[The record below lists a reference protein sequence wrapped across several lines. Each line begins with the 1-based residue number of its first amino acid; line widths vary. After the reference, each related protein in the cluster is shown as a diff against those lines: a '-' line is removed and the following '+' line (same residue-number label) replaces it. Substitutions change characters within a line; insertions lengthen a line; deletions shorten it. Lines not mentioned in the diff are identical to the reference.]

1 MPDSG
6 PHTSAP
12 DMALTRDTI
21 NTVVQSVLA
30 QVPTME
36 VTSVSFSPANPREG
50 DDVIARIDV
59 DGAHVLCEI
68 LSDGR
73 LQSARVIED

>member
-1 MPDSG
+1 
-6 PHTSAP
+6 
-12 DMALTRDTI
+12 MALTRDAI
-21 NTVVQSVLA
+21 DAVLQSVLA
-30 QVPTME
+30 QVPAME

-59 DGAHVLCEI
+59 SGAHVLCEI

>member
-1 MPDSG
+1 
-6 PHTSAP
+6 
-12 DMALTRDTI
+12 MALTRDVI
-21 NTVVQSVLA
+21 NTILQSVLA

-36 VTSVSFSPANPREG
+36 VTSVSFSPANPRDG

-59 DGAHVLCEI
+59 QGAHVLCEI

-73 LQSARVIED
+73 LQSARVIEN